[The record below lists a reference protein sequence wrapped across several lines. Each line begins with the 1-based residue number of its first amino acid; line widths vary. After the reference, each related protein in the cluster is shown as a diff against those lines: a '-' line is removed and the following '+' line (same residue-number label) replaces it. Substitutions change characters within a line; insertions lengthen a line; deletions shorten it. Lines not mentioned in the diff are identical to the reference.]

1 MADIAAKTFPSQQPG
16 PAAAELYTTST
27 KEDWWGA
34 YGRFRVLR
42 DLNPL
47 RLAYVERAAK
57 GLAGKQV
64 LDVGCGGGLL
74 AEAMALR
81 GAHVTGLDVAGGAI
95 STAVAHAPAGL
106 SLEYVHTTLDRYL
119 DVEPDARGGFDV
131 VVCMELLE
139 HVLDP
144 IMLVKNCSRAA
155 TAGAA
160 VIFSTLNR
168 NLTTYLAAIFGAEYI
183 AGIVP
188 MGTHEY
194 QHFLRP
200 SELGNMAR
208 AARLR
213 VIDISG
219 IAYVPLLRQAFL
231 VQYPRVNYLLHAL
244 RPAIAQAK
252 YRKRVRVHGS

>member
-1 MADIAAKTFPSQQPG
+1 MAAKTLASQQPG
-16 PAAAELYTTST
+16 PAAEELYTAST
-27 KEDWWGA
+27 QEDWWGSH
-34 YGRFRVLR
+34 GRFRVLR
-42 DLNPL
+42 HLNPV

-57 GLAGKQV
+57 GLAGKRV

-81 GAHVTGLDVAGGAI
+81 GARVTGLDVAEGAI
-95 STAVAHAPAGL
+95 SAAIAHAPAGL
-106 SLEYVHTTLDRYL
+106 SLEYVQTTLDGYL
-119 DVEPDARGGFDV
+119 DAEPGVRGGFDV

-139 HVLDP
+139 HVSDP
-144 IMLVKNCSRAA
+144 TTLVKNCSRAA
-155 TAGAA
+155 AAGAA

-168 NLTTYLAAIFGAEYI
+168 NLTAYLAAIFAAEYI

-194 QHFLRP
+194 QRFLRP
-200 SELGNMAR
+200 SELGNTAR
-208 AARLR
+208 AAGLR
-213 VIDISG
+213 VIDVSG

-244 RPAIAQAK
+244 RPADAQAK
-252 YRKRVRVHGS
+252 